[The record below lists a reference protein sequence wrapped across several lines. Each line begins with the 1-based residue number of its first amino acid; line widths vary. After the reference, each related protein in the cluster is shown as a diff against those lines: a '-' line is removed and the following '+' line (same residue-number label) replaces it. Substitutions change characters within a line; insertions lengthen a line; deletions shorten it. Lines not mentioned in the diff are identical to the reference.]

1 MNTFDPNT
9 CTEITKTEYLVEVIN
24 SIAKL
29 YPEVRNNSKSPTFA
43 MQYEGNEYTLHKRN
57 GFPMEEAVK
66 IYQAYNELYKVTKEF
81 NKKNEYHMNQHGY
94 VNCAFG
100 LRLKTPIVG
109 MCILGNSKTPYE
121 AQAEIR
127 SANNAVTQ
135 SWGMLLNR
143 AMIAVDNR
151 IIEAG
156 YENDIFPINMIHD
169 AGYFL
174 VREDPKIVKFLNDVL
189 IEEMEWN
196 DHPMIKSKDVPMMA
210 NLDIGHSWDKQIT
223 LKNKATI
230 KEIEDA
236 IKSLY

>member
-1 MNTFDPNT
+1 MNTFDPST
-9 CTEITKTEYLVEVIN
+9 CTEITKTDYLLEVIN

-57 GFPMEEAVK
+57 GFSMEEAVK
-66 IYQAYNELYKVTKEF
+66 IYQAYNELYKVTGAF
-81 NKKNEYHMNQHGY
+81 NKSNEEFMNKNGY

-100 LRLKTPIVG
+100 LKLKTPIVG

-121 AQAEIR
+121 AQAEVR

-236 IKSLY
+236 IKSL

>member
-57 GFPMEEAVK
+57 GFPMEEAIK

-100 LRLKTPIVG
+100 LRLRTPIVG

-121 AQAEIR
+121 AQAEVR

-236 IKSLY
+236 IKSL

>member
-1 MNTFDPNT
+1 M
-9 CTEITKTEYLVEVIN
+9 I
-24 SIAKL
+24 
-29 YPEVRNNSKSPTFA
+29 RNIPTYVVSPRHLPFA
-43 MQYEGNEYTLHKRN
+43 LQYEGNEYTLHKRN
-57 GFPMEEAVK
+57 GFPMEEAIK

-81 NKKNEYHMNQHGY
+81 NKKNEYHMNQYGY

-100 LRLKTPIVG
+100 LRLRTPIVG

-121 AQAEIR
+121 AQAEVR

-151 IIEAG
+151 IIKAG

-174 VREDPKIVKFLNDVL
+174 VREDPKIVKFLNDAL

>member
-1 MNTFDPNT
+1 MSTFDPNT

-100 LRLKTPIVG
+100 LRLRTPIVG

-121 AQAEIR
+121 AQAEVR

-174 VREDPKIVKFLNDVL
+174 VREDPKIVKFLNDAL

-230 KEIEDA
+230 KEIEDV
-236 IKSLY
+236 IKSL

>member
-29 YPEVRNNSKSPTFA
+29 YPEVRYNSKSPTFA
-43 MQYEGNEYTLHKRN
+43 LQYEGNEYTLHKRN
-57 GFPMEEAVK
+57 GFPMEEAIK
-66 IYQAYNELYKVTKEF
+66 IYQAYNELYKVTREF

-100 LRLKTPIVG
+100 LRLRTPIVG

-121 AQAEIR
+121 AQAEVR

-174 VREDPKIVKFLNDVL
+174 VREDPKIVKFLNDVI

-210 NLDIGHSWDKQIT
+210 NLDIGHSWDKQVT

-236 IKSLY
+236 IKSL